1 MNDHLLISF
10 LFLLI
15 NMVISQNSW
24 VKEFQRPKQFIENKG
39 QFDEFS
45 SQDFRSHKWICC
57 EKSLFS

>member
-1 MNDHLLISF
+1 MRILPFIFLFCSF
-10 LFLLI
+10 LSFA
-15 NMVISQNSW
+15 QNSW

-45 SQDFRSHKWICC
+45 SQDFRSHKWISG